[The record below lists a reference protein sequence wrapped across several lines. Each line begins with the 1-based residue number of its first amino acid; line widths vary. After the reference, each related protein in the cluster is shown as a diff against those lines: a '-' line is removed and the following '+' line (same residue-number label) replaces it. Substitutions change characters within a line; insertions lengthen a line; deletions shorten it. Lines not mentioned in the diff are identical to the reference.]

1 MLEKKLIQEIL
12 AGKVTKQEAAS
23 RLGVTRRSNVFMVLH
38 EAFASGGLPKAILSD
53 RSNQFK
59 THQLHGE
66 PEYLYLT
73 RRLDISN
80 HSTARSP
87 AGHISCYGQFYRVPD
102 RYIGRRVW
110 TILKGDTLRI
120 ECGQEVIATHGVK
133 TPYLRVRDDPG
144 IACQVP
150 QQQNLVSSFLPQQN
164 LNSAGPAKISATCAR
179 SAKYHRTT
187 PRKATRNPLIFQPH
201 SDAASLLTVGIILA
215 FSLADSAYSKKNGK
229 GYFPEPSRKIKSADN
244 AYGKNSAGTTRGA
257 VTGSIWDAADQIS
270 LKPPLFGPVRRE
282 PGRAAKAVSGLRGKG
297 KLERK
302 CLPGGGHL
310 SADHRPRGFC
320 RKGLVRRSAF
330 SASRRE
336 SGTQGGGEDPSGR
349 NRLPRR

>member
-1 MLEKKLIQEIL
+1 MAWAI
-12 AGKVTKQEAAS
+12 S
-23 RLGVTRRSNVFMVLH
+23 R
-38 EAFASGGLPKAILSD
+38 
-53 RSNQFK
+53 NQA
-59 THQLHGE
+59 E
-66 PEYLYLT
+66 
-73 RRLDISN
+73 
-80 HSTARSP
+80 
-87 AGHISCYGQFYRVPD
+87 
-102 RYIGRRVW
+102 
-110 TILKGDTLRI
+110 
-120 ECGQEVIATHGVK
+120 
-133 TPYLRVRDDPG
+133 
-144 IACQVP
+144 
-150 QQQNLVSSFLPQQN
+150 
-164 LNSAGPAKISATCAR
+164 
-179 SAKYHRTT
+179 
-187 PRKATRNPLIFQPH
+187 
-201 SDAASLLTVGIILA
+201 
-215 FSLADSAYSKKNGK
+215 
-229 GYFPEPSRKIKSADN
+229 KIKSADN
-244 AYGKNSAGTTRGA
+244 AHGKNSAGTTRGA